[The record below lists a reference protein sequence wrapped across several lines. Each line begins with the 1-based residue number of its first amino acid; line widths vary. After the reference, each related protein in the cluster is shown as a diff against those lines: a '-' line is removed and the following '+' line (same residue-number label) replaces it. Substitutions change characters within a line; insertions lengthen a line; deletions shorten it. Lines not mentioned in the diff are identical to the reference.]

1 MQRIE
6 SLSTLE
12 SLMETLLELGLS
24 AILILTYMFVYYMLM
39 ENQKRF
45 LINLK
50 ARQFSM
56 DFIS

>member
-39 ENQKRF
+39 EPEKVP
-45 LINLK
+45 
-50 ARQFSM
+50 
-56 DFIS
+56 D